1 MIEINKLIMDAMK
14 SHDKVALETYK
25 LIKAKILEFKTAKN
39 AKEYN
44 EQAEIQLLSK
54 MIKERKDSICIYL
67 DANRGDLADEE
78 WAQVHVLED
87 LLPKEATEEEIK
99 NWLISHYPNGIDKK
113 DRGSVMQSLK
123 SDLKRID
130 GKLANTIISGM
141 LK

>member
-14 SHDKVALETYK
+14 SHDKVASETYK

-39 AKEYN
+39 AKEYDD
-44 EQAEIQLLSK
+44 QAEIQLLSK
-54 MIKERKDSICIYL
+54 MIKERQDSAEVYSS
-67 DANRGDLADEE
+67 NRRQDLADAEL
-78 WAQVHVLED
+78 AQAKVIES
-87 LLPKEATEEEIK
+87 LLPKEATEEDIK
-99 NWLISHYPNGIDKK
+99 NWLTTHYPDGIDKK
-113 DRGSVMQSLK
+113 VRGVVMQSLK

>member
-14 SHDKVALETYK
+14 SHDKVASETYK

-44 EQAEIQLLSK
+44 DQAEIQLLSK
-54 MIKERKDSICIYL
+54 MIKERQDSAGVYSS
-67 DANRGDLADEE
+67 NGRQDLADAEL
-78 WAQVHVLED
+78 AQAKVIED
-87 LLPKEATEEEIK
+87 LLPKEATEDDIK
-99 NWLISHYPNGIDKK
+99 NWLTTHYPDGIDKK
-113 DRGSVMQSLK
+113 DRGVVMQSLK